1 MEELVELYSPHPGFG
16 GALVP
21 LPKSMKEIANALDGQ
36 TMTLEEAMKKITL
49 VAEKLGGSAEISK
62 NYEFISFE
70 FGGRTVTH
78 SYKLIKYR
86 KV

>member
-1 MEELVELYSPHPGFG
+1 MEELVELYSPHPGFS

-36 TMTLEEAMKKITL
+36 TMTLEEAMKKITP
-49 VAEKLGGSAEISK
+49 VAEKLGGSVETPK
-62 NYEFISFE
+62 NHKFISFE

-78 SYKLIKYR
+78 SYRLIKYR